1 MSRRRKQQLAAGAGA
16 VVLVVAIVLVATLT
30 TGASTDTSKDRR
42 EIAAV
47 ALAYQQALNG
57 SADPCSYLDPQS
69 RAYATYHGQ
78 HAYVA
83 PESCGQAARE
93 GDVSGAGDL
102 EPPGV
107 SPVGIVFGSGS
118 QQVDCSGDG
127 SGPDHGLP
135 ASQRGLRWATAAW
148 AGGAGAQVTFV
159 REHGRW
165 WIDLLICPG
174 AHS

>member
-1 MSRRRKQQLAAGAGA
+1 MTRRRKQLLAAAA
-16 VVLVVAIVLVATLT
+16 LVLAIVLVATLAN
-30 TGASTDTSKDRR
+30 GGSDKSPRDRA

-47 ALAYQQALNG
+47 ALVYQQALSG
-57 SADPCSYLDPQS
+57 STDPCSHLDPQS
-69 RAYATYHGQ
+69 RAYVTYHGK

-83 PESCGQAARE
+83 AESCGQAARE
-93 GDVSGAGDL
+93 LDVSGPGDL
-102 EPPGV
+102 QPPGV
-107 SPVGIVFGSGS
+107 NPAGIVFGSGS

-127 SGPDHGLP
+127 TGPNHGLP

-159 REHGRW
+159 REDGRW
-165 WIDLLICPG
+165 WVDVLICPG